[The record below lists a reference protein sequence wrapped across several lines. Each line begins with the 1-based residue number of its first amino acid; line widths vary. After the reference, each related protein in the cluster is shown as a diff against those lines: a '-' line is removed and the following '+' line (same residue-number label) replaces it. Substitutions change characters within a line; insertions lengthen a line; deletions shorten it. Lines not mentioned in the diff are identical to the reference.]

1 LWPNSSSTPDCGWR
15 NSQPVSATGRNLLSA
30 ARPHALEGFHRR
42 GSGIGA
48 TPLDDRFHETAQG
61 TGKGLD
67 ERRNSTDRE
76 SFVPSL
82 GAFPAFCH
90 VRRQTTAEGQH
101 LTWLGGNIHAEIPG
115 VGARKKRNGID
126 QKRTCARRRLATN
139 DPVPQEQASLPRSS
153 LPSSRGSG
161 RSRSTY
167 PASLPG
173 HAGGQVINSGQER
186 PQDSGRVRL
195 MISDDQIDG
204 RRLAF

>member
-1 LWPNSSSTPDCGWR
+1 LSPNSWSTPDCGWR

-30 ARPHALEGFHRR
+30 APSHALDGFHRR

-90 VRRQTTAEGQH
+90 VCRQTTAEGQH
-101 LTWLGGNIHAEIPG
+101 LTRLGGNIHAEIPG
-115 VGARKKRNGID
+115 VGARKRETASTQNGHMP
-126 QKRTCARRRLATN
+126 A
-139 DPVPQEQASLPRSS
+139 PVWRPTIPCH
-153 LPSSRGSG
+153 
-161 RSRSTY
+161 RSR
-167 PASLPG
+167 PRCPG
-173 HAGGQVINSGQER
+173 LHSRHRGAAADPGPLVRRAVLDIRAVKSSILER
-186 PQDSGRVRL
+186 NVLRIEDVFAL
-195 MISDDQIDG
+195 
-204 RRLAF
+204 